1 MKTSQILI
9 LRVTVINPQNLA
21 GLLYERYGLPVD
33 ARIQNTREGLEIDII
48 PEDIEHT
55 IAFKIRVILGWRR
68 LTAEFI
74 PGNFAASLLAQM
86 QNADPDKR
94 SLFSVFAVNLLENGA
109 SLSMVVNGINVD
121 TLNTDSWPANWNSL
135 KLVLQKANLILEDNA
150 DYNINEALPWL
161 YGFLGLCLSLLP
173 IEQVDE
179 QTSDGTTEGKILEV
193 RVKRYERSKIN
204 RAACIQIHGQSC
216 LICGFNFQDYYGDLG
231 TDFIHVHH
239 VVPLSEINSEYICNP
254 AKDLI
259 PVCPNCHAML
269 HRKKP
274 VLTPQELS
282 QVVEDHGRDD
292 S

>member
-1 MKTSQILI
+1 M
-9 LRVTVINPQNLA
+9 INTQHLA
-21 GLLYERYGLPVD
+21 WLLSYRFGLPVD
-33 ARIQNTREGLEIDII
+33 ARVENTKEGLEVDII
-48 PEDIEHT
+48 PEGIEYT

-86 QNADPDKR
+86 QNADPEKR
-94 SLFSVFAVNLLENGA
+94 LLFSVFAVNLLEKGA
-109 SLSMVVNGINVD
+109 SLSMVVNGSTVD
-121 TLNTDSWPANWNSL
+121 PVNTDMWPTNWKTL

-216 LICGFNFQDYYGDLG
+216 MICGFNFRDYYGDLG

-239 VVPLSEINSEYICNP
+239 IVPLSEINGEYKCNP
-254 AKDLI
+254 AEDLI

-269 HRKKP
+269 HRKHT
-274 VLTPQELS
+274 VLTPCEL
-282 QVVEDHGRDD
+282 QQKLRQ
-292 S
+292 